1 MRAPRHAAIAVM
13 ALTASTHAAAQDIGR
28 HLLALTR
35 GRRDG
40 ENAGPRYDN
49 NTGEPLKPLAKSG
62 NKSLRQQLHRKVFH
76 ARRHGYP
83 DSTGGRGIKVASD
96 YGCLYA
102 SGNDVD
108 QGGNEQYAHDGY
120 AECFAHNSL
129 HPRPALLRPIP

>member
-1 MRAPRHAAIAVM
+1 LMRAPRHAATAVRH
-13 ALTASTHAAAQDIGR
+13 SQHPHAAAQDIGR

-40 ENAGPRYDN
+40 ENGGLRYDN

-83 DSTGGRGIKVASD
+83 DSTGG
-96 YGCLYA
+96 
-102 SGNDVD
+102 
-108 QGGNEQYAHDGY
+108 
-120 AECFAHNSL
+120 AE
-129 HPRPALLRPIP
+129 